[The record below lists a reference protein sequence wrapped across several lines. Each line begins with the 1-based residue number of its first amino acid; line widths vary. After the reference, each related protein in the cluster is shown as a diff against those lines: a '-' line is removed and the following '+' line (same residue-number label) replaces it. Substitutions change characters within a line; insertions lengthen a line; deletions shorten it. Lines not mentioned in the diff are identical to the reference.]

1 MSRTTRI
8 TLLEECRNDYLELIA
23 SFEGERDELAAR
35 NPTSDHA
42 FAEKLAANARDL
54 ELLRQSLLRVED
66 ELNKTRAS
74 LDPDPE

>member
-23 SFEGERDELAAR
+23 SFEGERDQLAAR
-35 NPTSDHA
+35 NLDREGA
-42 FAEKLAANARDL
+42 FAEKLAANARAL

-74 LDPDPE
+74 LDPE